1 MDRPDIEWYKRR
13 LNGYE
18 GYTIRDL
25 MIYTRMPALI
35 NYINQLEGKLNDTEE
50 LHKVRSGESPK

>member
-18 GYTIRDL
+18 GYAIRDL
-25 MIYTRMPALI
+25 MIYTRMPALL